1 MSSHAWSYLWSR
13 HYLENRS
20 WLSDELWITVLGFL
34 CFKGKHR
41 SNTSETASN
50 YPFNVLR
57 LTSLFVWSNG
67 LLLYNMWLQE
77 LCFIQ
82 SLSYM
87 FLYEFK
93 VFRNQFILKSTTF
106 LLAFSWNLMDIYLY
120 CVLFIFICFS
130 FIF

>member
-1 MSSHAWSYLWSR
+1 MIDGVRKEKERLTAAKLLHGPSFLLFIGSCLSDRSSG

-57 LTSLFVWSNG
+57 LTSLFVKLVS
-67 LLLYNMWLQE
+67 
-77 LCFIQ
+77 
-82 SLSYM
+82 
-87 FLYEFK
+87 
-93 VFRNQFILKSTTF
+93 
-106 LLAFSWNLMDIYLY
+106 FS
-120 CVLFIFICFS
+120 
-130 FIF
+130 